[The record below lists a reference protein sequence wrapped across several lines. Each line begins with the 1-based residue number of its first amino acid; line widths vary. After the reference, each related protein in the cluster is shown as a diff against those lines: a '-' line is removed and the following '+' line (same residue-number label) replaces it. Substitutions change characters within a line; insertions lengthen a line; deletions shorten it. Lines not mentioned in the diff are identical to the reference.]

1 MITFSWDTL
10 SGTVEISF
18 NGSVCEYGLDSVNSP
33 SFTDCLIWASHEVP
47 DEVREK
53 VLEATISLDSKAEIF
68 SILFSPEMF
77 GLAIHAIQILLL
89 WVLLHLFFSVIPGRS
104 S

>member
-1 MITFSWDTL
+1 MITFS
-10 SGTVEISF
+10 SGVVEISF
-18 NGSVCEYGLDSVNSP
+18 DGSICEYALDSVSSS

-47 DEVREK
+47 EDLREK
-53 VLEATISLDSKAEIF
+53 VLEAAISLDSKAGII

-89 WVLLHLFFSVIPGRS
+89 WILLHLFFSVVPE
-104 S
+104 